1 MNKQMMEEW
10 TVTVEKPELRQVDE
24 DLGIDL
30 YDLFYLFRQKLPGI
44 LISLVLGGL
53 IVGLITFFFIAPKYE
68 ATAKL
73 YIVSSSSDSVV
84 NLTDLQIGTS
94 LTADYEE
101 LVLSR
106 PMLESVINNLNLD
119 VEDVEELEKMI
130 TISNPNNTRILK
142 ISALSTDPKEAMDIA
157 NELAR
162 LAVDWLP
169 EMMRSNTPSV
179 PEEAV
184 LPEEKASPSY
194 ILNTLIGAV
203 AFMAVY
209 YGISV
214 LRYVHDDTI
223 RTAEDLERYFDI
235 APLTSIP
242 EEKGVTDLADEHA
255 SKKRKKKGGRKK

>member
-1 MNKQMMEEW
+1 MDETN
-10 TVTVEKPELRQVDE
+10 LRQIDE
-24 DLGIDL
+24 ELGIDL
-30 YDLFYLFRQKLPGI
+30 YDLLYLFRQKLPGI
-44 LISLVLGGL
+44 LISMILGGL
-53 IVGLITFFFIAPKYE
+53 LIGMFTFFFIAPKYE

-106 PMLESVINNLNLD
+106 PVLESVIENLGLD
-119 VEDVEELEKMI
+119 LENVDELKDMLKV
-130 TISNPNNTRILK
+130 TNPNNTRILN
-142 ISALSTDPKEAMDIA
+142 ITATSTDPIEARDIA

-194 ILNTLIGAV
+194 VLNILVGAL
-203 AFMAVY
+203 ACMAVY
-209 YGISV
+209 
-214 LRYVHDDTI
+214 
-223 RTAEDLERYFDI
+223 
-235 APLTSIP
+235 
-242 EEKGVTDLADEHA
+242 
-255 SKKRKKKGGRKK
+255 

>member
-1 MNKQMMEEW
+1 MDETN
-10 TVTVEKPELRQVDE
+10 LRQIDE
-24 DLGIDL
+24 ELGIDL
-30 YDLFYLFRQKLPGI
+30 YDLLYLFRQKLPGI
-44 LISLVLGGL
+44 LISMILGGL
-53 IVGLITFFFIAPKYE
+53 LIGMFTFFFIAPKYE

-106 PMLESVINNLNLD
+106 PVLESVIENLGLD
-119 VEDVEELEKMI
+119 LENVDELKDMLKV
-130 TISNPNNTRILK
+130 TNPNNTRILN
-142 ISALSTDPKEAMDIA
+142 ITATSTDPIEARDIA

-194 ILNTLIGAV
+194 VLNILVGAL
-203 AFMAVY
+203 ACMAVY
-209 YGISV
+209 YGIAV
-214 LRYVHDDTI
+214 IRYVHDDSI
-223 RTAEDLERYFDI
+223 RTAEDLEHYFEI
-235 APLTSIP
+235 SPLTTIP
-242 EEKGVTDLADEHA
+242 EEKGIHDYAEERSSK
-255 SKKRKKKGGRKK
+255 SKKKTKKGRRKT

>member
-1 MNKQMMEEW
+1 MDETK
-10 TVTVEKPELRQVDE
+10 LRQADE
-24 DLGIDL
+24 DLGVDL

-44 LISLVLGGL
+44 LISMVLGGVL
-53 IVGLITFFFIAPKYE
+53 VGLFTFFFIAPKYE

-106 PMLESVINNLNLD
+106 PMLESVITNLNLD

-130 TISNPNNTRILK
+130 TVSNPNNTRILK
-142 ISALSTDPKEAMDIA
+142 ISALSEDPQEAMDIA

-169 EMMRSNTPSV
+169 EMMRSSVPSV

-194 ILNTLIGAV
+194 LLCTLVGAL

-209 YGISV
+209 YGAAV
-214 LRYVHDDTI
+214 LRYVHDDTV
-223 RTAEDLERYFDI
+223 RTAEDLERYFGI
-235 APLTSIP
+235 VPLTSVP
-242 EEKGVTDLADEHA
+242 EEKGVHDYAEERS
-255 SKKRKKKGGRKK
+255 SKSGKEKRGRKA